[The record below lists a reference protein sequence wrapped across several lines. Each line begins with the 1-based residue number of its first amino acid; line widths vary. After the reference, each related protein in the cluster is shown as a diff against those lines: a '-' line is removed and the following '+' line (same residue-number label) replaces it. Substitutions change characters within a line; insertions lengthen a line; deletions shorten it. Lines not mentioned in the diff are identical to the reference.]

1 MTLLE
6 FLRSLMFDDAA
17 REAFQENPDQA
28 LADAGLD
35 HLSAQ
40 DVNDA
45 LVMMQDDS
53 QDASFDRN
61 VDQGGNEVNIA
72 APQPVSHDDDGGS
85 ESAAEYINQYF
96 TNNYTT
102 VNDNDVSIDNSTN
115 MQVDTGGGDFDAD
128 IDSTVDASDHSV
140 NASGDGAVAAGGD
153 IEGST
158 IATGGGNTIGDGN
171 VTGDGN
177 TVGDGNTDVNVDGG
191 GTAVVGDGNE
201 TVSGEGN
208 VAGFG
213 SGDVESTNL
222 DDVSVGD
229 GSSFAMGGGSSSVD
243 SSTHTSDD
251 DTTTT
256 IDNSMEDSGNTTSSW
271 TDNSDSSDNS
281 SVDDHSSESY
291 SNFEDSSSN
300 SYSED
305 NDTDNS
311 SDDHSSD
318 DFINA

>member
-1 MTLLE
+1 MTIMEFVQQLL
-6 FLRSLMFDDAA
+6 FDEEA
-17 REAFQENPDQA
+17 REAFQENPEQA
-28 LADAGLD
+28 LDDAGLG
-35 HLSAQ
+35 HLSAA
-40 DVNDA
+40 DVQDA
-45 LVMMQDDS
+45 LVMMSDD
-53 QDASFDRN
+53 QEASFDRN

-72 APQPVSHDDDGGS
+72 APQPVGHGDDGGS
-85 ESAAEYINQYF
+85 ESAAQYISNYF

-102 VNDNDVSIDNSTN
+102 VNDNDVAIDNSTN
-115 MQVDTGGGDFDAD
+115 MQVDTGGGNFDAD
-128 IDSTVDASDHSV
+128 IDVDSSYTDNSV
-140 NASGDGAVAAGGD
+140 TASGDGAVAAGGD

-177 TVGDGNTDVNVDGG
+177 TVGDGNTDGDVDGG

-251 DTTTT
+251 DTTTN
-256 IDNSMEDSGNTTSSW
+256 IDNSMEDSGNTTNSW
-271 TDNSDSSDNS
+271 SDSSDNSDNS
-281 SVDDHSSESY
+281 SVDDHSSY
-291 SNFEDSSSN
+291 SNFEDSSSS

-305 NDTDNS
+305 NDTDS
-311 SDDHSSD
+311 STDDHSSD
-318 DFINA
+318 DYIDA